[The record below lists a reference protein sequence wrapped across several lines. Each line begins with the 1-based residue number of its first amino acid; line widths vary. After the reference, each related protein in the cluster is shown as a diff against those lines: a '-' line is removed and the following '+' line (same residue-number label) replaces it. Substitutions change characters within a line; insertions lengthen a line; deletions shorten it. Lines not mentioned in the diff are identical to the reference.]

1 MKTVS
6 CEDMIKRIEKYLVTN
21 GLKLKR
27 IYYIEWVSQ
36 ETWDSLLQYNY
47 IKVFWKRIVGCW
59 RF

>member
-27 IYYIEWVSQ
+27 IYYIE
-36 ETWDSLLQYNY
+36 
-47 IKVFWKRIVGCW
+47 
-59 RF
+59 